1 MVVLGLLLIIIA
13 VVFGADIVL
22 ENTASAV
29 GKMFHQSVTNL
40 SLGGIFLAGAVTALV
55 LALGLWLVFGGAAR
69 KRRKRVERKST
80 LRETQAQRETLAEE
94 NARLAR
100 QLEQERAA
108 KASAVVSPYDDVDRG
123 RDRGSVQQPRRD

>member
-1 MVVLGLLLIIIA
+1 MVVLGLLMIIIA
-13 VVFGADIVL
+13 VLFGADVVF
-22 ENTASAV
+22 ENTASAT
-29 GKMFHQSVTNL
+29 GKMFHQSVSNL

-69 KRRKRVERKST
+69 KRRKRAARKTT
-80 LRETQAQRETLAEE
+80 LKETQAERETLAEE

-108 KASAVVSPYDDVDRG
+108 KAAEAVSPYDTKRVRES
-123 RDRGSVQQPRRD
+123 GSVQQPRQDH